1 MRDILGLQFRLTLKT
16 KYLCKVRLERLLF
29 KYLLFHILANP
40 FDLKNIHN
48 LKKKKT

>member
-16 KYLCKVRLERLLF
+16 KYLWKGYFLSIFFFIFV
-29 KYLLFHILANP
+29 ANP